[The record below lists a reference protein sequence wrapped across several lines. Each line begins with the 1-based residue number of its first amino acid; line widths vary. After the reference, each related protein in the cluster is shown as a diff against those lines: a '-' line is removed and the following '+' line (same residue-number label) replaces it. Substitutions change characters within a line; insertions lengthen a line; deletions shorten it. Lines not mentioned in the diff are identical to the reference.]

1 MNALDATT
9 VCITGRSKGH
19 CTEHWELSAGMVVPL
34 GYSRVT
40 PSLEQGAWPKY
51 TALWTFR
58 CLTLDI
64 SLMEK

>member
-9 VCITGRSKGH
+9 VCITGRSKCR

-51 TALWTFR
+51 MAP
-58 CLTLDI
+58 LDFQ
-64 SLMEK
+64 MFDT